1 MLSNN
6 VFATAK
12 EHVLPSLLDN
22 SAEQHS
28 FYQTPTGL
36 GYRVIEQGQGDKPSW
51 DATVTVHQRVTL
63 TNGRVLFDT
72 RKQGVAVEYEIA
84 EAIVGLQEALQLMNK
99 GSRFEV
105 LVPAHLARDV
115 YSAFIE
121 EKHQQGCQSPML
133 VDITLVD
140 FS

>member
-28 FYQTPTGL
+28 FYHTPTGL
-36 GYRVIEQGQGDKPSW
+36 GYRIIDQGQGDKPSW
-51 DATVTVHQRVTL
+51 DATVTVHQRLTL
-63 TNGRVLFDT
+63 KNGRVLFDT
-72 RKQGVAVEYEIA
+72 RKQGAAVEYEIA

-105 LVPAHLARDV
+105 LIPAHLARDV
-115 YSAFIE
+115 YSVIIDQ
-121 EKHQQGCQSPML
+121 KHQQGCQSPML

-140 FS
+140 FV